1 MRYSPEKGHPLVF
14 MVKDEPQVHDIA
26 QAGSQET
33 GSMRTPA
40 YASLTLYWRRTY
52 ETDISCVLLES
63 VVAPECVGDGIE
75 DRRLGARD
83 TAPQTEHL
91 GESTP

>member
-1 MRYSPEKGHPLVF
+1 MRYFRASGKPGDGLHKG
-14 MVKDEPQVHDIA
+14 
-26 QAGSQET
+26 
-33 GSMRTPA
+33 TPA
-40 YASLTLYWRRTY
+40 YANLTLYWRRTY
-52 ETDISCVLLES
+52 ETDILCVLLES

-75 DRRLGARD
+75 NRRLGTRD